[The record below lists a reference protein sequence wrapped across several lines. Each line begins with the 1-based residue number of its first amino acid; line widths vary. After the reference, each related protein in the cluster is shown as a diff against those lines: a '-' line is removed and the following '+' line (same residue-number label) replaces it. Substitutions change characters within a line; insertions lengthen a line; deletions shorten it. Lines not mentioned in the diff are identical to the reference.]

1 VFYQLSADAD
11 SLFKNIPFNPSLGLF
26 LIYFIFSIIEKKIK
40 VKINSYEYCVSRIAL
55 KKKYLIYGAKQK
67 TKFVFRISVRSLAS

>member
-26 LIYFIFSIIEKKIK
+26 LI
-40 VKINSYEYCVSRIAL
+40 YEYCVSRIAL